1 MAHVTHQD
9 CYGEHAIAVDIINFD
24 QDNSSKSHNAI
35 YRMEAVE
42 TGDNTG
48 VFTGTVAYA
57 IMNNS
62 TDHRQ

>member
-1 MAHVTHQD
+1 
-9 CYGEHAIAVDIINFD
+9 
-24 QDNSSKSHNAI
+24 
-35 YRMEAVE
+35 MEAVE

-62 TDHRQ
+62 TDQAVGTLRC